1 MKIVVFTVFKF
12 FFFIMIHAYVIETAY
27 NTERKALM
35 DQYLT
40 SLFFIPSCLILPLL
54 KMLAAI
60 QYAYFTT

>member
-1 MKIVVFTVFKF
+1 
-12 FFFIMIHAYVIETAY
+12 MIHAYVIETAY